1 MEEKCKM
8 SPCSKVVL
16 IKLANY
22 ADSGSFSSC
31 KIKNKAMKSQ
41 SRVLTEYFMALMNNS
56 FRAANIRVIA
66 DKKNNSALMKS
77 LCPMK
82 TAKTYEPSS

>member
-1 MEEKCKM
+1 
-8 SPCSKVVL
+8 
-16 IKLANY
+16 
-22 ADSGSFSSC
+22 
-31 KIKNKAMKSQ
+31 MKSQ

-82 TAKTYEPSS
+82 TAKTYEPSSWWPYAVKIKTHVMP